1 MGTPDTH
8 NIFIITIATERI
20 ANFWKYTYFNYVTYD
35 NFVDALMAI
44 RGSVI
49 TNKTGYYKMFI
60 KGGHY
65 NFSEIYYGCVF
76 NEVICHIELIGDK
89 HSQTIIN
96 GHTIHKF
103 FYCYC
108 PWHLTIKN
116 ITFYDFNIYLRNYKT
131 NFQSVVY
138 ISNCIFTKDSILDI
152 DSVNNIYVTNCT
164 FDSSVIRIR
173 DIHGIVNSNAI
184 EINYTISNNIFCN
197 IDHDKALSLCQCY
210 HPYTIINIDRD
221 KALSLCIWYR
231 PYTIININDILK
243 PAPISNEYVPIY
255 FDTNARLCGN
265 FN

>member
-1 MGTPDTH
+1 
-8 NIFIITIATERI
+8 
-20 ANFWKYTYFNYVTYD
+20 
-35 NFVDALMAI
+35 MAI
-44 RGSVI
+44 RESVI
-49 TNKTGYYKMFI
+49 INKIGYYKMFI

-89 HSQTIIN
+89 HSQTTIS

-103 FYCYC
+103 LYCYC

-131 NFQSVVY
+131 NFQSDVY
-138 ISNCIFTKDSILDI
+138 ISNCIFTKDCISI
-152 DSVNNIYVTNCT
+152 DSVNNIFIINCT

-173 DIHGIVNSNAI
+173 DIHGTVNSNAT

-197 IDHDKALSLCQCY
+197 ID
-210 HPYTIINIDRD
+210 RD
-221 KALSLCIWYR
+221 KALFLCLCYH

-243 PAPISNEYVPIY
+243 PAPISNDYVPIY
-255 FDTNARLCGN
+255 FDADTRLCGR